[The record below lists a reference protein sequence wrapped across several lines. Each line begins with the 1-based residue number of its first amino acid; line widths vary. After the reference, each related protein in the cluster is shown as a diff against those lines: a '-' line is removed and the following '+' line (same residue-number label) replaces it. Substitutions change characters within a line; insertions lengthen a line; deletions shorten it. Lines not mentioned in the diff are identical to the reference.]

1 MDKLVETAADQIRGE
16 MKIYQ
21 TLTDI
26 CCIKYCW
33 DGSSFIILLCTFD
46 RNMIMHDGEG
56 PGDRQGISG
65 ILYSV
70 DNT

>member
-26 CCIKYCW
+26 CCIKYC
-33 DGSSFIILLCTFD
+33 
-46 RNMIMHDGEG
+46 
-56 PGDRQGISG
+56 
-65 ILYSV
+65 
-70 DNT
+70 